1 MIKSY
6 FSRFLHH
13 TLSHSGIREVFT
25 SSLSLSDLI
34 GESRSNKFAT
44 LSNLD
49 HRVKFENDSVCTGR
63 SMVEMLG
70 VLAIIGVLSVGAIAG
85 YSKAMMKYKL
95 NKMVDQYNQLFGTIA
110 IHREEFIKLSSESS
124 FQTLYPI
131 IYKMG
136 ELPDGMK
143 LTNYKVYAY
152 DMLKHRSELRSYNK
166 TKILF
171 YLQLSNSDEQH
182 SSSPD
187 LIDACRNMYQYLLIP
202 RQDDVVYAFF
212 YHNDKQGEGS
222 EGVVYGNKVCAA
234 GLKCLKDLTVG
245 DIDAICNSAQKKRET
260 RLVVRF

>member
-1 MIKSY
+1 MFILKNQQCLRRMSQIRRNFGATCTLKGTRARKS
-6 FSRFLHH
+6 L
-13 TLSHSGIREVFT
+13 V
-25 SSLSLSDLI
+25 D
-34 GESRSNKFAT
+34 
-44 LSNLD
+44 D
-49 HRVKFENDSVCTGR
+49 HYTQAQGR

-110 IHREEFIKLSSESS
+110 IHREDFIKLSTPTQFVS
-124 FQTLYPI
+124 LYPI

-143 LTNYKVYAY
+143 LTNEQVYTY
-152 DMLKHRSELRSYNK
+152 DILKHRSEIRSFQKYA
-166 TKILF
+166 IMF

-202 RQDDVVYAFF
+202 RQDDIAYAFF
-212 YHNDKQGEGS
+212 YHNDEQGEGS
-222 EGVVYGNKVCAA
+222 EGIVYGNKACAPS
-234 GLKCLKDLTVG
+234 LKCLKDLTVG
-245 DIDAICNSAQKKRET
+245 DIDAICNSAQKNRET
-260 RLVVRF
+260 RLVVKF